1 MTDEIISNL
10 SKNLESSKV
19 ISRTSIMRYKTT
31 SKNIKEISDE
41 LQVGSILEGTVRK
54 ASDNLRITVQL
65 IDTLSDEHLWTQD
78 YDRKLDSVF
87 GVQKEIAINVSQALT
102 VQLLSAEKRD
112 LEMRA
117 TGNTQAYM
125 LYLRGRYFL
134 EERTRESTDKAVR
147 YFEEAIKLDSR
158 YALAYSGL
166 ADCYILYGSRT
177 WMKPEDSF
185 PKAKQYALQSIEIDP
200 RLAEPHTTLAD
211 VLNDYEGMWN
221 KSETEYKLALE
232 LKPSYA
238 KAHMWYGL
246 LLNFLTRFEECPRTD
261 KVGNRT

>member
-1 MTDEIISNL
+1 MNTYGPKS
-10 SKNLESSKV
+10 
-19 ISRTSIMRYKTT
+19 T
-31 SKNIKEISDE
+31 
-41 LQVGSILEGTVRK
+41 
-54 ASDNLRITVQL
+54 
-65 IDTLSDEHLWTQD
+65 
-78 YDRKLDSVF
+78 DRKLDSVF

-102 VQLLSAEKRD
+102 VQLLSVEKRD

-125 LYLRGRYFL
+125 LYLRGRYFF
-134 EERTRESTDKAVR
+134 EERTKESTDKAVR

-166 ADCYILYGSRT
+166 AECYILYGART
-177 WMKPEDSF
+177 WMKPADSF

-200 RLAEPHTTLAD
+200 RLAEPHTMLAD

-232 LKPSYA
+232 LKPS
-238 KAHMWYGL
+238 L
-246 LLNFLTRFEECPRTD
+246 R
-261 KVGNRT
+261 